1 MNKESS
7 IGGVRIG
14 DRVRELRLKRDWSQG
29 ELGKRSR
36 VAEQTISNIE
46 TGRHVP
52 DTETLLKISRG
63 FDVGLGTLLEAS
75 PGTSDTQDDRVA
87 AEASAN
93 GGAPHRGRASRIRR
107 REDRDRVSR
116 RYKFRRDRLSE
127 RERFV
132 IEAYYALEGDT
143 APATYAEIGDRL
155 GISREYVRRLRRAAE
170 EKLFG

>member
-1 MNKESS
+1 MSKVSN

-29 ELGKRSR
+29 ELGKRSG

-63 FDVGLGTLLEAS
+63 LDVDVGTLLGSGEREATGK
-75 PGTSDTQDDRVA
+75 GTPT
-87 AEASAN
+87 N
-93 GGAPHRGRASRIRR
+93 GGPSRRGRASRIRR

-116 RYKFRRDRLSE
+116 RYKFRRDQLSE

-155 GISREYVRRLRRAAE
+155 GISREYVRRLRRSAE
-170 EKLFG
+170 EKLFT

>member
-7 IGGVRIG
+7 IGGVRGVRIG

-29 ELGKRSR
+29 ELGKRSG

-52 DTETLLKISRG
+52 DTGTLLKISRG
-63 FDVGLGTLLEAS
+63 FDVGLGALLE
-75 PGTSDTQDDRVA
+75 PDDR
-87 AEASAN
+87 EAGN
-93 GGAPHRGRASRIRR
+93 GGPGEARGQSQRGRASRIRR
-107 REDRDRVSR
+107 REGRDRVSR
-116 RYKFRRDRLSE
+116 RYKFRRDQLSE

-132 IEAYYALEGDT
+132 IEAYYALEEDT

-155 GISREYVRRLRRAAE
+155 GASREYVRQLRRGAE